1 MDIYDEIQLLKKE
14 GKAGALVTVI
24 ETKGST
30 PRETGAKMIVVEDG
44 TIRGTIGGGCVEG
57 QVWEE
62 AKEII
67 KKGGLKILEFDLLDD
82 ELEEE
87 GQMCGG
93 KMKVLI
99 ESLSLQKNVII
110 FGAGHISLYL
120 AKLCKM
126 LDFNVTVL
134 DDRDEYA
141 SEERFPE
148 ADNIIVSKFEGAFEK
163 IEVSQN
169 TFIVIVTRGHKYDKM
184 MLEES
189 LKTNA
194 FYIGMIGSKS
204 KLKGI
209 FDSLRAK
216 GFSDGDIKKVHSP
229 IGIPIHSESPQEI
242 AVSIAGELIKKNKE

>member
-1 MDIYDEIQLLKKE
+1 MDIYDEIQNLKKE
-14 GKAGALVTVI
+14 GKAGALITVI

-30 PRETGAKMIVVEDG
+30 PREEGAKMIVVEDG

-67 KKGGLKILEFDLLDD
+67 KKGGLKTLEFDLLDD
-82 ELEEE
+82 ELEGE
-87 GQMCGG
+87 GQACGG
-93 KMKVLI
+93 NMKVLI
-99 ESLSLQKNVII
+99 ESLSPQKKVII

-120 AKLCKM
+120 ANLCKM
-126 LDFNVTVL
+126 LDFNTTVI
-134 DDRDEYA
+134 DDREEYA
-141 SEERFPE
+141 STERFPDADEVIVTEFAE
-148 ADNIIVSKFEGAFEK
+148 AFQKCKVNE
-163 IEVSQN
+163 N

-189 LKTNA
+189 LKTTA
-194 FYIGMIGSKS
+194 YYIGMIGSKS

-209 FDSLRAK
+209 FDSLKEK
-216 GFSDGDIKKVHSP
+216 GFTNDDIKRVHSP

-242 AVSIAGELIKKNKE
+242 AVSIAGELIKKSRE